1 MNRNLKDL
9 KDAFNSTR
17 GLLKDIENLVDVDEL
32 LRLGYI
38 SISVS
43 PSGETWKLTK
53 SGRSV
58 LKFYTGEP
66 SIYEKI
72 SDLFYKYILGFN
84 VSV

>member
-1 MNRNLKDL
+1 MNRNLKDVL
-9 KDAFNSTR
+9 SPTK
-17 GLLKDIENLVDVDEL
+17 GLLKDIENLVDVNEL

-38 SISVS
+38 SVSVS

-58 LKFYTGEP
+58 LKFYTGKP
-66 SIYEKI
+66 SIFERI
-72 SDLFYKYILGFN
+72 SDWVYKYILGFK

>member
-1 MNRNLKDL
+1 MNKNLKDAL
-9 KDAFNSTR
+9 SSTK
-17 GLLKDIENLVDVDEL
+17 GLLKDIESLVDVDEL

-38 SISVS
+38 SVSVS

-58 LKFYTGEP
+58 LKFYTGKP
-66 SIYEKI
+66 SIYERI

>member
-1 MNRNLKDL
+1 MNRNLKDVL
-9 KDAFNSTR
+9 SSTK

-38 SISVS
+38 SVSVS
-43 PSGETWKLTK
+43 PNGETWKLTK
-53 SGRSV
+53 SGKLA
-58 LKFYTGEP
+58 LKFYTEKP
-66 SIYEKI
+66 SIYERI